1 MNRVVPSAY
10 WPIGRSGAGAL
21 EALVLV
27 GVAALGL
34 DLEALDLEE
43 TVALDFVALDF
54 VALDLEAA
62 LLMVLAGLLVFLA
75 TTVFFRCAL
84 FSLARWGSNALVFM
98 R

>member
-1 MNRVVPSAY
+1 M
-10 WPIGRSGAGAL
+10 

-27 GVAALGL
+27 GVAGLGLDLEALDWDLEETVALDFVAL

-43 TVALDFVALDF
+43 TVALDF

>member
-1 MNRVVPSAY
+1 M
-10 WPIGRSGAGAL
+10 
-21 EALVLV
+21 V

-34 DLEALDLEE
+34 GLDLGALDLEE
-43 TVALDFVALDF
+43 TVALDF

-62 LLMVLAGLLVFLA
+62 LLMVLAGLSVFLA
-75 TTVFFRCAL
+75 TTVFFLCAL